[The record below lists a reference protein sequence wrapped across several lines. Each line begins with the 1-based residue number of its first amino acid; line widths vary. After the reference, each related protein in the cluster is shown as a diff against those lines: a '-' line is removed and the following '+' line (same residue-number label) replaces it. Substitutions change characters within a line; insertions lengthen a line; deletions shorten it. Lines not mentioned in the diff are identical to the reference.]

1 MEVGMGGG
9 RWESDWEREG
19 VTTSESVG
27 VWGACH
33 HVCTCA
39 DAGEE
44 GQSEICKLQ
53 MQYIIKLGYSV
64 LL

>member
-1 MEVGMGGG
+1 MGGG
-9 RWESDWEREG
+9 R
-19 VTTSESVG
+19 VTGRGGGCETVG
-27 VWGACH
+27 VWDTCH